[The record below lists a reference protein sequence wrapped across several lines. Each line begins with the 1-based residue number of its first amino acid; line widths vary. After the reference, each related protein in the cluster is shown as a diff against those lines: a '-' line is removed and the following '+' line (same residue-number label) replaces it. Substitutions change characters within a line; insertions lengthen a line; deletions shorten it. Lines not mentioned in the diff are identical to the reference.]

1 MGVNRILGIASR
13 QLSSGVTALSKVR
26 QRHPGPP
33 LAAVATAP
41 ASPEEQAATKRRQLE
56 RARCGDDGAY
66 FEFLIERAIADSTSG
81 SLDPA

>member
-1 MGVNRILGIASR
+1 MGVNRILAIASR
-13 QLSSGVTALSKVR
+13 QLSSGMTALAKVR
-26 QRHPGPP
+26 QRPDEPP
-33 LAAVATAP
+33 SAAAATAP

-81 SLDPA
+81 SLDQA